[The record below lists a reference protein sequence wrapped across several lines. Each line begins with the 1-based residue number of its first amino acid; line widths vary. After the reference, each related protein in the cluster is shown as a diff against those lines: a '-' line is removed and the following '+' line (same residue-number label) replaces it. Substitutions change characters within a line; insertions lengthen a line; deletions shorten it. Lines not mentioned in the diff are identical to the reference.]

1 MKDDV
6 KKDIFVIQLEIDTR
20 IRVIETGY
28 GVSLKGANQ
37 DREYFIRIGEKAGFE
52 VVKEE
57 ENGKVF
63 MIRFRK

>member
-37 DREYFIRIGEKAGFE
+37 DLEYFIRIGEKAGFE
-52 VVKEE
+52 VVEEE

>member
-37 DREYFIRIGEKAGFE
+37 DPEYFIRIGEKAGFE

>member
-1 MKDDV
+1 MEKQQKVLVADDEA
-6 KKDIFVIQLEIDTR
+6 Q
-20 IRVIETGY
+20 IRNILSIY
-28 GVSLKGANQ
+28 LK
-37 DREYFIRIGEKAGFE
+37 KAGFE